1 MRKWYPWLL
10 VGLAFGFSAAMY
22 AKLPDV
28 IPTRWGGDGEVNGT
42 MSRTQGV
49 WMMPVVLLAMAII
62 LPRLPAI
69 DPRRENYQ
77 KFRPSYDLVIN
88 ATMTLIA
95 ILHVAMLG
103 AGAGWPVPMER
114 VTSLLVGLML
124 VVIGNVL
131 PRARPNW
138 LFGIRTPWTLSSDRV
153 WERTHRLGGVTFVIA
168 GALLAVSVLLA
179 PKFALPIIIGASVAA
194 SMIPVVFSY
203 FAWRQEASNRAQ
215 SS

>member
-1 MRKWYPWLL
+1 
-10 VGLAFGFSAAMY
+10 
-22 AKLPDV
+22 
-28 IPTRWGGDGEVNGT
+28 
-42 MSRTQGV
+42 
-49 WMMPVVLLAMAII
+49 
-62 LPRLPAI
+62 
-69 DPRRENYQ
+69 
-77 KFRPSYDLVIN
+77 
-88 ATMTLIA
+88 
-95 ILHVAMLG
+95 
-103 AGAGWPVPMER
+103 
-114 VTSLLVGLML
+114 ML